1 MATVSWHTEARQ
13 QPRIIGKDISG
24 KKIPGGPYTV
34 YQIAGLAVLP
44 IGLFTKPL
52 WGADVPTIAVL
63 IMLIGITAAAVWTIG
78 LVDWTWSPLNIAI
91 GWTLAVHHATSSPA
105 GIIAERGPAS
115 PAIRSRAATTIPAST
130 IRHTLP
136 HDITATPA
144 APGTNDL
151 PDTTCLAEEPAG
163 VTDAPVSDLEGPDEA
178 QTISGL
184 VPTSQVED
192 PEELQ
197 TILSNPEPA
206 PDHPRPLSALE
217 AFLAAANRS

>member
-63 IMLIGITAAAVWTIG
+63 IMLVGITAAAVWTIG

-115 PAIRSRAATTIPAST
+115 PAVRSRAATTIPAST
-130 IRHTLP
+130 IRYTLP
-136 HDITATPA
+136 HEIAATPA
-144 APGTNDL
+144 APETDDL
-151 PDTTCLAEEPAG
+151 PDTTCLAEEPP
-163 VTDAPVSDLEGPDEA
+163 APVSDRESLDEP
-178 QTISGL
+178 QRVCGL
-184 VPTSQVED
+184 VPTPQIEG

-206 PDHPRPLSALE
+206 PDHTRPLSALE